1 MLVAILVLG
10 CSWAWGATNAE
21 PRYDI
26 DIPSLDAAEALTR
39 LAEQT
44 DTIVLFP
51 YDLAQGRQANEVV
64 GRFTLTQAV
73 EALLRGTGIAGSLSD
88 KRVLQIWLDGT
99 AEPGNTED
107 GPMEEPE
114 IERRPL
120 LRRIGATLA
129 AVLVTSPGVAQDAEE
144 PATRI
149 TEEIIVTAE
158 KREENILDV
167 PLTMSAFSGQMIE
180 ETGMTN
186 SADLEQLVPGLQVG
200 KDRSGNGVAIRGS
213 RRD

>member
-1 MLVAILVLG
+1 MLVAFLIIG
-10 CSWAWGATNAE
+10 CSCAWGATTAE

-73 EALLRGTGIAGSLSD
+73 EALLRGTGIAGGLSD
-88 KRVLQIWLDGT
+88 KRVLQISLDGT
-99 AEPGNTED
+99 AEPADTED

-120 LRRIGATLA
+120 LGRIGATLA
-129 AVLVTSPGVAQDAEE
+129 AVLVASTGVGADRATEQDDDEDMKEELIVVTGTRLPTGPEASP
-144 PATRI
+144 
-149 TEEIIVTAE
+149 IV
-158 KREENILDV
+158 
-167 PLTMSAFSGQMIE
+167 
-180 ETGMTN
+180 
-186 SADLEQLVPGLQVG
+186 
-200 KDRSGNGVAIRGS
+200 
-213 RRD
+213 